1 MADSEI
7 TKLQEELKAAIE
19 AEKEEDEPKR
29 ITFKTHSPEGDLV
42 TKTIK
47 KMLSDMDKMNRAH
60 EPFEQ
65 RVKKAKTL
73 FNYIMANPNIIA
85 YSTKLRQVSINKA
98 HEMLEGDYSKYDD
111 TKAASQLQGMLRHF
125 LAWTEET
132 LPCNVHY
139 SE

>member
-7 TKLQEELKAAIE
+7 TKLQEELKAAMA
-19 AEKEEDEPKR
+19 AEEEEQPKR

-42 TKTIK
+42 TSTIK
-47 KMLSDMDKMNRAH
+47 KMLMDMEKMNMTH
-60 EPFEQ
+60 DPFEQ

-73 FNYIMANPNIIA
+73 FNYIMANPNIVA
-85 YSTKLRQVSINKA
+85 HATKLRQVSINKA
-98 HEMLEGDYSKYDD
+98 HEMLEGDYSKYDNAEA
-111 TKAASQLQGMLRHF
+111 TSQLQSILRHF

-132 LPCNVHY
+132 LPFNVHY